1 MLWSDGLPAHYY
13 ERRFFAASAAIWSAG
28 FVAES
33 KLADDMQAQNRYNAA
48 CSAALAAAG
57 KGIDKP
63 PLDEQ
68 AKARWR
74 HQALDWLKA
83 DLAHWTKQLE
93 TGTPEAKALTTK
105 TLKHWKTDRD
115 LAGIRDE
122 KELAKLPS
130 PNGRS
135 GRHSGPR
142 SQRFSRTRI

>member
-1 MLWSDGLPAHYY
+1 M
-13 ERRFFAASAAIWSAG
+13 
-28 FVAES
+28 AES
-33 KLADDMQAQNRYNAA
+33 KLADDMRAQNRYNAA

-83 DLAHWTKQLE
+83 DLTHWAKQGE
-93 TGTPEAKALTTK
+93 SGVPDAKALTTN

-115 LAGIRDE
+115 LAGVRDE
-122 KELAKLPS
+122 KELAKLPES
-130 PNGRS
+130 ERKEW
-135 GRHSGPR
+135 
-142 SQRFSRTRI
+142 QAFWAEVACFSKTRI